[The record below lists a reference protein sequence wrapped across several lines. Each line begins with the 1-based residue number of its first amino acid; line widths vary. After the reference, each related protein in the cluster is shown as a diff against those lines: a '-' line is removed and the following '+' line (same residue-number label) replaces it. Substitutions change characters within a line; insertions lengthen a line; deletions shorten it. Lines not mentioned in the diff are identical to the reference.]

1 MTRESRSNDDR
12 IFQVPVIATD
22 SGAHSGGPTLSTLAP
37 LRVHCY
43 PDSVPSSPG
52 AGGPRHVG
60 RVVDPSVR
68 DDGDLEPDLQLA
80 SEVAATDEAAPDEF
94 ARALRNEGGERAR
107 ERLLARAH
115 AARSDEQA
123 EGPVHGGLDE
133 IGRSEA
139 RETADAELEAVGSSG
154 GRAPLA
160 PLAGGGVNQLSPTL
174 IALFGTLIGIATV
187 LTLIALLINLDRQR
201 AAPLGK
207 TASGAPAASV
217 SAAPLEAAPVPK
229 RVRQKVPGPWRISD
243 SKGDS
248 NLRTIEGKIS
258 TDPFI
263 KALGSAGV
271 PEKEAYRVL
280 TAMKGVRDFDKCNKS
295 DRFTAL
301 LERGTSRLKAFEYTV
316 TPEEI
321 YQAREGDDGLLKGSK
336 LDLKVER
343 NQITG
348 ALVYDGKNFDAS
360 AERAGFDAGLGR
372 VVSLALQGHLSLDE
386 LERGDRLRL
395 IGQEVTVLGDFARY
409 TGIEAVEVLPANPKR
424 EAVRVYY
431 FDDASLRGYYD
442 ATGKSPYEGGW
453 RKPIPG
459 AAITS
464 AFNPRR
470 MHPILHKVMPHMG
483 TDIGAPLGTP
493 VGASAPGTVSYVGP
507 GGPAGN
513 LLKVMHG
520 GGIETGYA
528 HLSRYVAGIKVGDKV
543 KRLQTIGYVG
553 NTGRST
559 GPHLHFSAQRD
570 GKFFDAETLNLD
582 GMRVLTKEQR
592 EQFMAV
598 VAKYNPLLDA
608 ITLPQPL
615 AGAGVAAN
623 EAAPAV
629 SGVAAVA
636 PSAGGEDPSLAEGAG
651 EATAAV
657 GASARPSEVTAPAG
671 APGDLPKGSNAR
683 SGSGSES
690 PSNNSIYLSDKELL
704 KMQSATDEGEV
715 SE

>member
-1 MTRESRSNDDR
+1 VAHYNTGS
-12 IFQVPVIATD
+12 IFQVSVIATD
-22 SGAHSGGPTLSTLAP
+22 SGSRSSAPPLTALAP
-37 LRVHCY
+37 LGVHCY
-43 PDSVPSSPG
+43 PASVPSSPG
-52 AGGPRHVG
+52 AGGSRHVG

-68 DDGDLEPDLQLA
+68 DDGDPEPDLQLA
-80 SEVAATDEAAPDEF
+80 SEVAAQDEAAPDEF
-94 ARALRNEGGERAR
+94 ARALRHEGGERAR
-107 ERLLARAH
+107 ERLLARAQ
-115 AARSDEQA
+115 AARPDAGGES
-123 EGPVHGGLDE
+123 PVHGGLDE
-133 IGRSEA
+133 IGRSEVRA
-139 RETADAELEAVGSSG
+139 PDDGELEAVGSAG
-154 GRAPLA
+154 TRAPSSSALSTRA
-160 PLAGGGVNQLSPTL
+160 VNQLSPTL

-187 LTLIALLINLDRQR
+187 LTLIALLISLDRQR
-201 AAPLGK
+201 SAPLGK
-207 TASGAPAASV
+207 TASAPAASV
-217 SAAPLEAAPVPK
+217 SAPPIDTPPAVPK
-229 RVRQKVPGPWRISD
+229 RARQKVPGPWRISD

-248 NLRTIEGKIS
+248 NLRTVEGKVS

-263 KALGSAGV
+263 KALSGAGV

-295 DRFTAL
+295 DRFSAL
-301 LERGTSRLKAFEYTV
+301 LERGSSRLKAFEYTV

-348 ALVYDGKNFDAS
+348 ALVYDGKNFDTS
-360 AERAGFDAGLGR
+360 AERAGFDSGLGH
-372 VVSLALQGHLSLDE
+372 VVALALQGHLSMDE

-395 IGQEVTVLGDFARY
+395 IGQEVTVLGEFARY
-409 TGIEAVEVLPANPKR
+409 TGIEAIEVVPANPKR
-424 EAVRVYY
+424 EALRVYY
-431 FDDASLRGYYD
+431 YDDASLRGYYD
-442 ATGKSPYEGGW
+442 AAGKSPYEGGW

-464 AFNPRR
+464 SFNPRR

-493 VGASAPGTVSYVGP
+493 VGASAPGSVSYIGP

-513 LLKVMHG
+513 LLKVMHAN
-520 GGIETGYA
+520 GIETGYA

-553 NTGRST
+553 STGRST

-608 ITLPQPL
+608 ITLPAPL
-615 AGAGVAAN
+615 AGAGVTVSEPAAAN
-623 EAAPAV
+623 STVVAPA
-629 SGVAAVA
+629 A
-636 PSAGGEDPSLAEGAG
+636 SADDPSLAEGAAEVDAPG
-651 EATAAV
+651 N
-657 GASARPSEVTAPAG
+657 ASAKPSAATPPDARDGATSG
-671 APGDLPKGSNAR
+671 NAPG
-683 SGSGSES
+683 
-690 PSNNSIYLSDKELL
+690 NSIYLSDKELL

>member
-1 MTRESRSNDDR
+1 
-12 IFQVPVIATD
+12 
-22 SGAHSGGPTLSTLAP
+22 
-37 LRVHCY
+37 
-43 PDSVPSSPG
+43 VPSSPG
-52 AGGPRHVG
+52 AGGSRHVG
-60 RVVDPSVR
+60 SVVDPSVR
-68 DDGDLEPDLQLA
+68 DDGDPEPDLQLA
-80 SEVAATDEAAPDEF
+80 SEPAALDQAAPDEF
-94 ARALRNEGGERAR
+94 ARASRGERTR

-115 AARSDEQA
+115 AARPDVAPE
-123 EGPVHGGLDE
+123 EPGPGGLDE
-133 IGRSEA
+133 IGRSGE
-139 RETADAELEAVGSSG
+139 RDSKDEELDAVGNSL
-154 GRAPLA
+154 GRGPSFPLA
-160 PLAGGGVNQLSPTL
+160 PGPENRLSPTL
-174 IALFGTLIGIATV
+174 IAVFGTLIGIATV

-201 AAPLGK
+201 SAPLGK
-207 TASGAPAASV
+207 AASRSPAATASVAPTEPPPA
-217 SAAPLEAAPVPK
+217 VPK
-229 RVRQKVPGPWRISD
+229 RVREKVPGPWRIAD
-243 SKGDS
+243 SKGDP
-248 NLRTIEGKIS
+248 NLRAVEGKIS

-263 KALGSAGV
+263 KALSSAGV

-280 TAMKGVRDFDKCNKS
+280 LAMKGVRDFDKCNKS
-295 DRFTAL
+295 DRFSAL
-301 LERGTSRLKAFEYTV
+301 LERGSSRLKAFEYSV
-316 TPEEI
+316 NPEEV

-336 LDLKVER
+336 LDLKVQR
-343 NQITG
+343 NQVTG

-360 AERAGFDAGLGR
+360 AERAGFDVGLGH
-372 VVSLALQGHLSLDE
+372 VVALALQGHLSMDE

-395 IGQEVTVLGDFARY
+395 IGQEVTVLGEFARY
-409 TGIEAVEVLPANPKR
+409 TGIEAVEVVPANPKR
-424 EAVRVYY
+424 EPLRVYY
-431 FDDASLRGYYD
+431 FDDANLRGYYD
-442 ATGKSPYEGGW
+442 ASGKSPYEGGW

-493 VGASAPGTVSYVGP
+493 VGASAPGSVSYIGP

-513 LLKVMHG
+513 LIKVMHAN
-520 GGIETGYA
+520 GIETGYA

-559 GPHLHFSAQRD
+559 GPHLHFSAQRE

-608 ITLPQPL
+608 IALPAALPS
-615 AGAGVAAN
+615 VAASPS
-623 EAAPAV
+623 EAAPA
-629 SGVAAVA
+629 SSEAAPA
-636 PSAGGEDPSLAEGAG
+636 ASAEDPSLVENAG
-651 EATAAV
+651 EVDVAAS
-657 GASARPSEVTAPAG
+657 ASARPSALPAPATNSRTG
-671 APGDLPKGSNAR
+671 APTGNS
-683 SGSGSES
+683 SG
-690 PSNNSIYLSDKELL
+690 NSIYLSDKELL

>member
-1 MTRESRSNDDR
+1 MR
-12 IFQVPVIATD
+12 
-22 SGAHSGGPTLSTLAP
+22 
-37 LRVHCY
+37 
-43 PDSVPSSPG
+43 
-52 AGGPRHVG
+52 
-60 RVVDPSVR
+60 
-68 DDGDLEPDLQLA
+68 
-80 SEVAATDEAAPDEF
+80 
-94 ARALRNEGGERAR
+94 
-107 ERLLARAH
+107 
-115 AARSDEQA
+115 
-123 EGPVHGGLDE
+123 GGLDE
-133 IGRSEA
+133 IGRPEPEERPAAESEF
-139 RETADAELEAVGSSG
+139 DAIFGAAP
-154 GRAPLA
+154 RAPSA
-160 PLAGGGVNQLSPTL
+160 PLPPRTTQQLSPTL

-201 AAPLGK
+201 SAPAKALGALPSASNTAAPI
-207 TASGAPAASV
+207 
-217 SAAPLEAAPVPK
+217 EAAPTVPK
-229 RVRQKVPGPWRISD
+229 RARQKVPGPWRIAD
-243 SKGDS
+243 GKGDPK
-248 NLRTIEGKIS
+248 LRTVEGKVS

-263 KALGSAGV
+263 KALSAAGV

-301 LERGTSRLKAFEYTV
+301 LERGSSRLKAFEYAV
-316 TPEEI
+316 GPEEI

-343 NQITG
+343 NQVSG
-348 ALVYDGKNFDAS
+348 AVLYDGKSFDAS
-360 AERAGFDAGLGR
+360 AERAGFDVGLGH
-372 VVSLALQGHLSLDE
+372 VVGLALQGHLSMDE
-386 LERGDRLRL
+386 LERGDRLRV
-395 IGQEVTVLGDFARY
+395 IGQEVTVLGEFARY
-409 TGIEAVEVLPANPKR
+409 TGIEAIEVVPANPKR
-424 EAVRVYY
+424 EPLRVYY
-431 FDDASLRGYYD
+431 FDDPSLRGYYD

-470 MHPILHKVMPHMG
+470 MHPILHKIMPHMG
-483 TDIGAPLGTP
+483 TDIGAPTGTP
-493 VGASAPGTVSYVGP
+493 VGASAPGAVSYIGP

-513 LLKVMHG
+513 LLKVMHPN
-520 GGIETGYA
+520 GIETGYA

-582 GMRVLTKEQR
+582 GMRVLSKDQR

-608 ITLPQPL
+608 IVLPPPL
-615 AGAGVAAN
+615 PG
-623 EAAPAV
+623 
-629 SGVAAVA
+629 AAVA
-636 PSAGGEDPSLAEGAG
+636 ASSSEPVSSPGAPAGSAEDPSIAEGPDEIAANKPS
-651 EATAAV
+651 ATGNAAS
-657 GASARPSEVTAPAG
+657 SANPAPAANPQG
-671 APGDLPKGSNAR
+671 
-683 SGSGSES
+683 
-690 PSNNSIYLSDKELL
+690 NSVYLSDKELL

>member
-1 MTRESRSNDDR
+1 MR
-12 IFQVPVIATD
+12 
-22 SGAHSGGPTLSTLAP
+22 
-37 LRVHCY
+37 
-43 PDSVPSSPG
+43 
-52 AGGPRHVG
+52 
-60 RVVDPSVR
+60 
-68 DDGDLEPDLQLA
+68 
-80 SEVAATDEAAPDEF
+80 
-94 ARALRNEGGERAR
+94 
-107 ERLLARAH
+107 
-115 AARSDEQA
+115 
-123 EGPVHGGLDE
+123 GGLDE
-133 IGRSEA
+133 IGRPEPAERPATESEF
-139 RETADAELEAVGSSG
+139 EAVFGSAQ
-154 GRAPLA
+154 RAPAA
-160 PLAGGGVNQLSPTL
+160 PLPPRAVQQLSPTL

-201 AAPLGK
+201 
-207 TASGAPAASV
+207 SAPAKALGTLPSAS
-217 SAAPLEAAPVPK
+217 SSEAPVEAAPAVPK
-229 RVRQKVPGPWRISD
+229 RVRQKVPGPWRIAESKSD
-243 SKGDS
+243 PK
-248 NLRTIEGKIS
+248 LRTVEGKVS

-263 KALGSAGV
+263 KALSAAGV

-301 LERGTSRLKAFEYTV
+301 LERGSSRLKAFEYAV
-316 TPEEI
+316 GLEEI

-343 NQITG
+343 NQVSG
-348 ALVYDGKNFDAS
+348 AVLYDGKSFDAS
-360 AERAGFDAGLGR
+360 AERAGFDVGLAH
-372 VVSLALQGHLSLDE
+372 VVGLALQGHLSMDE
-386 LERGDRLRL
+386 LERGDRLRV
-395 IGQEVTVLGDFARY
+395 IGQEVTVLGEFARY
-409 TGIEAVEVLPANPKR
+409 TGIEAVEVVPANPKR
-424 EAVRVYY
+424 EPLRVYY
-431 FDDASLRGYYD
+431 FDDPSLRGYYD

-470 MHPILHKVMPHMG
+470 MHPILHKIMPHMG
-483 TDIGAPLGTP
+483 TDIGAKAGTP
-493 VGASAPGTVSYVGP
+493 VGASAPGTVSYIGP

-513 LLKVMHG
+513 LLKVMHAN
-520 GGIETGYA
+520 GIETGYA

-582 GMRVLTKEQR
+582 GMRVLSKDQR

-608 ITLPQPL
+608 LVLPPPL
-615 AGAGVAAN
+615 PGAAIAASAS
-623 EAAPAV
+623 EPASSPGAPA
-629 SGVAAVA
+629 G
-636 PSAGGEDPSLAEGAG
+636 SAEDPSLSEGADDVARASKPV
-651 EATAAV
+651 AT
-657 GASARPSEVTAPAG
+657 GSAT
-671 APGDLPKGSNAR
+671 SNAA
-683 SGSGSES
+683 GSES
-690 PSNNSIYLSDKELL
+690 PARAANPQENSVYLSDKELL

>member
-1 MTRESRSNDDR
+1 
-12 IFQVPVIATD
+12 
-22 SGAHSGGPTLSTLAP
+22 
-37 LRVHCY
+37 
-43 PDSVPSSPG
+43 
-52 AGGPRHVG
+52 
-60 RVVDPSVR
+60 VDPSVR
-68 DDGDLEPDLQLA
+68 DDGDPEPDLQLA
-80 SEVAATDEAAPDEF
+80 SEAAADEAVSDESV
-94 ARALRNEGGERAR
+94 RALSSEAGERAR

-115 AARSDEQA
+115 AARPDVLP

-133 IGRSEA
+133 IGRSQEP
-139 RETADAELEAVGSSG
+139 EPIDGELDGLGNEN
-154 GRAPLA
+154 GRAPWS
-160 PLAGGGVNQLSPTL
+160 PLTPRGENQLSPTL

-187 LTLIALLINLDRQR
+187 LTLIALLINLDRQK
-201 AAPLGK
+201 AASLAK
-207 TASGAPAASV
+207 TASATPSAGV
-217 SAAPLEAAPVPK
+217 SAAAIEAAPPIPK
-229 RVRQKVPGPWRISD
+229 RARQKVPGPWRIAD
-243 SKGDS
+243 SKGDP
-248 NLRTIEGKIS
+248 NLRMVSGTIS
-258 TDPFI
+258 TDSFI
-263 KALGSAGV
+263 KALGGAGV

-301 LERGTSRLKAFEYTV
+301 LERGSSRLKAFEYAV
-316 TPEEI
+316 SPEEI

-343 NQITG
+343 NQVTG
-348 ALVYDGKNFDAS
+348 ALLYDGKSFDAS
-360 AERAGFDAGLGR
+360 AERAGFDAGLGH
-372 VVSLALQGHLSLDE
+372 VVALALQGHLSMDE
-386 LERGDRLRL
+386 LERGDRVRL
-395 IGQEVTVLGDFARY
+395 IGQEVTVLGEFSRY
-409 TGIEAVEVLPANPKR
+409 TGIEAIEVVAANPKR
-424 EAVRVYY
+424 EPVRVYY

-470 MHPILHKVMPHMG
+470 MHPILHKIMPHLG

-493 VGASAPGTVSYVGP
+493 VGASAPGSVSYIGP

-513 LLKVMHG
+513 LLKVMHAN
-520 GGIETGYA
+520 GIETGYA

-553 NTGRST
+553 STGRST

-608 ITLPQPL
+608 IALPPPL
-615 AGAGVAAN
+615 PGADL
-623 EAAPAV
+623 AV
-629 SGVAAVA
+629 N
-636 PSAGGEDPSLAEGAG
+636 DP
-651 EATAAV
+651 
-657 GASARPSEVTAPAG
+657 
-671 APGDLPKGSNAR
+671 APGSREFRGQLDLPERQRIAQDAVRDGR
-683 SGSGSES
+683 G
-690 PSNNSIYLSDKELL
+690 
-704 KMQSATDEGEV
+704 
-715 SE
+715 

>member
-1 MTRESRSNDDR
+1 MSR
-12 IFQVPVIATD
+12 
-22 SGAHSGGPTLSTLAP
+22 
-37 LRVHCY
+37 
-43 PDSVPSSPG
+43 
-52 AGGPRHVG
+52 
-60 RVVDPSVR
+60 
-68 DDGDLEPDLQLA
+68 
-80 SEVAATDEAAPDEF
+80 
-94 ARALRNEGGERAR
+94 GERTR

-115 AARSDEQA
+115 AARPDAAPDE
-123 EGPVHGGLDE
+123 PVREAGRGGLDE
-133 IGRSEA
+133 IGRSAE
-139 RETADAELEAVGSSG
+139 RDSKDEELDALGNSL
-154 GRAPLA
+154 GRAPSFPLA
-160 PLAGGGVNQLSPTL
+160 PGPENRLSPTL
-174 IALFGTLIGIATV
+174 VAVFGTLIGIATV

-201 AAPLGK
+201 HAPLGK
-207 TASGAPAASV
+207 AASRSPAATV
-217 SAAPLEAAPVPK
+217 SAGPAEPPAAIPK
-229 RVRQKVPGPWRISD
+229 RLREKVAGPWRIAD
-243 SKGDS
+243 AKGDP
-248 NLRTIEGKIS
+248 NLRTVEGKVS

-263 KALGSAGV
+263 KALSSAGV

-280 TAMKGVRDFDKCNKS
+280 LAMKGVRDFDKCNKS
-295 DRFTAL
+295 DRFSAL
-301 LERGTSRLKAFEYTV
+301 LERGSSRLKAFEYSV
-316 TPEEI
+316 TPEEV

-336 LDLKVER
+336 LDLKVQR
-343 NQITG
+343 NQVTG

-360 AERAGFDAGLGR
+360 AERAGFDGGLGH
-372 VVSLALQGHLSLDE
+372 VVALALQGHLSMDE

-395 IGQEVTVLGDFARY
+395 IGQEVTVLGEFARY
-409 TGIEAVEVLPANPKR
+409 TGIEAVEVVPANPKR
-424 EAVRVYY
+424 EPVRVYY

-442 ATGKSPYEGGW
+442 SSGKSPYEGGW

-470 MHPILHKVMPHMG
+470 MHPILHKIMPHMG

-493 VGASAPGTVSYVGP
+493 VGASAPGSVSYIGP

-513 LLKVMHG
+513 LLKVMHAN
-520 GGIETGYA
+520 GIETGYA

-598 VAKYNPLLDA
+598 VAKYNPMLDA
-608 ITLPQPL
+608 IALPAPL
-615 AGAGVAAN
+615 PGAAVPASEAAAASSN
-623 EAAPAV
+623 AAPAASV
-629 SGVAAVA
+629 D
-636 PSAGGEDPSLAEGAG
+636 DPSLAEVAG
-651 EATAAV
+651 EVDATGSASAKPSTPAAPAEGSRN
-657 GASARPSEVTAPAG
+657 GAS
-671 APGDLPKGSNAR
+671 
-683 SGSGSES
+683 SGSSSG
-690 PSNNSIYLSDKELL
+690 NSIYLSDKELL